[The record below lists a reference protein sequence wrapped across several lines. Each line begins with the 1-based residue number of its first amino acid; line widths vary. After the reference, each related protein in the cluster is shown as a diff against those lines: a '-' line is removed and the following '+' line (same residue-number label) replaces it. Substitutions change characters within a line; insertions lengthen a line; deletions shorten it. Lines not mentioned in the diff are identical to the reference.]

1 MVRQMMKYGV
11 ALIGLYVIVANA
23 SGFGK
28 ALGEVGST
36 TVNLTKTL
44 QGR

>member
-11 ALIGLYVIVANA
+11 ALIGLYVVVANA

-28 ALGEVGST
+28 ALGAVRT
-36 TVNLTKTL
+36 TTTDVTRTL